1 MELLSNCITDAKQ
14 STENND
20 IVEEKKEGE
29 ENETDEI
36 EIKEEDQPV
45 DAEKVTQEEQPA
57 DASEN
62 KEDEET
68 DEQPAQQSFIHPMI
82 LEKLDDFI
90 ENAKKGFEEA
100 LAPATKEEV
109 APIEGENGPISQ
121 EEEKEEEEEVVPQE
135 DNRNDSDEEVDPVDA
150 KEDKAEEEAGRDDH
164 PIDEGRLEESKRE
177 IESIMCRISYLM

>member
-20 IVEEKKEGE
+20 IVEEKKEE
-29 ENETDEI
+29 E
-36 EIKEEDQPV
+36 EIKEEEQLV

-57 DASEN
+57 DASED

-109 APIEGENGPISQ
+109 ASIEGENGPISQ
-121 EEEKEEEEEVVPQE
+121 EEEKEEEGDIVHQE

-150 KEDKAEEEAGRDDH
+150 NEDKAEEEAGRDVDH
-164 PIDEGRLEESKRE
+164 PIDEGRLEE
-177 IESIMCRISYLM
+177 M

>member
-29 ENETDEI
+29 E
-36 EIKEEDQPV
+36 IKEEEQLV

-57 DASEN
+57 DASED
-62 KEDEET
+62 KEDEEK

-109 APIEGENGPISQ
+109 ASIEGENGPISQ
-121 EEEKEEEEEVVPQE
+121 EEEKEEEGDIVHQE

-150 KEDKAEEEAGRDDH
+150 NEDKAEEEAGRDVDH
-164 PIDEGRLEESKRE
+164 PIDEGRLEE
-177 IESIMCRISYLM
+177 M